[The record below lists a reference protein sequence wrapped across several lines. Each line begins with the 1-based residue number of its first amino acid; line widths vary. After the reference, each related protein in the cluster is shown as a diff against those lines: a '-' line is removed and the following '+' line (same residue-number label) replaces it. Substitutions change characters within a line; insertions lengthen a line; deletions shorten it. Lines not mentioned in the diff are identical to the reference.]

1 MGAYEDPATWTPE
14 PVRPRWS
21 PALKFVAS
29 LLFIP
34 LLGAFWLKRPPVECE
49 TPRRDYRGVGGRY
62 VAEAALAQGW
72 EPRPTDVREE
82 VRLWWSA
89 ASRPQDASAA
99 GTARDA

>member
-1 MGAYEDPATWTPE
+1 M
-14 PVRPRWS
+14 
-21 PALKFVAS
+21 VA
-29 LLFIP
+29 
-34 LLGAFWLKRPPVECE
+34 
-49 TPRRDYRGVGGRY
+49 RY